1 MSTADKFKD
10 YAADCVRKAGEATTP
25 EDKTLL
31 LNMGLAWVRLAQQ
44 VEAIRGISDSA
55 AEIGLPTEAAAATVS

>member
-10 YAADCVRKAGEATTP
+10 YASDCVRKAGEAPTP

-31 LNMGLAWVRLAQQ
+31 LNMGLAWLRLAEQ
-44 VEAIRGISDSA
+44 VESIRTMTDAVPASDRPAESA
-55 AEIGLPTEAAAATVS
+55 AAS